1 MPSTQASITTGVQH
15 HQLLNDFKQLYQTLD
30 ESSIARLDQ
39 VYASG
44 VKFKDPVHD
53 IEGVVALQDYL
64 SAQAEGLT
72 ECRFEYLDELIG
84 DNSAY
89 IKWIMRFRHEKLG
102 NRLISVRGV
111 SHLHFNDKIDFHE
124 DVYDM
129 GAMLYDQIPVL
140 GRLTRWL
147 KARLAR

>member
-1 MPSTQASITTGVQH
+1 MNSMPNFVPSTH
-15 HQLLNDFKQLYQTLD
+15 HTELLNDFKKLYQNLN

-39 VYASG
+39 VYTQE

-53 IEGVVALQDYL
+53 IEGIVALQDYL
-64 SAQAEGLT
+64 SAQCEGIT
-72 ECRFEYLDELIG
+72 QCRFEYLDELVG

-89 IKWIMRFRHEKLG
+89 IKWIMRFRHTKLS

-111 SHLHFNDKIDFHE
+111 SHIHFDEKIDFHE
-124 DVYDM
+124 DLYDM
-129 GAMLYDQIPVL
+129 GALLYEQVPLL
-140 GRLTRWL
+140 GGITRWL